1 MSRQKFLFL
10 LTLYF
15 LTVQNV
21 LANEAMPY
29 SGPFIGLNVGYGNS
43 DLTLTATDVP
53 RPSGGWSYPDFGGLN
68 GITFDDQLNGALG
81 GIDVGYNWNNE
92 DWVYGV
98 EASYALLDLNH
109 SDWTKADDK
118 RKPIPVNG
126 IVSGQDDVFTSKL
139 KSLALLS
146 LRLGRKIDKLL
157 FYGRAGF
164 AAGNYHLS
172 VVDQN
177 IPKTGIDTENNKG
190 RGSDKKWLTG
200 YSVGVGGEYLLNES
214 WSAGLEYNYVRLDAS
229 NINPGGTG
237 CYNEGS
243 GSDPCSYLGG
253 LERPVTYKMRP
264 EIDLQLMAFHINYH
278 F

>member
-10 LTLYF
+10 LSLYF

-21 LANEAMPY
+21 HANEARPY

-118 RKPIPVNG
+118 RQPNLGG
-126 IVSGQDDVFTSKL
+126 IVSGQDDVFNSNL

-157 FYGRAGF
+157 LYGRAGF

-177 IPKTGIDTENNKG
+177 ISKTNNNTGNNTG

-237 CYNEGS
+237 CYNSPES
-243 GSDPCSYLGG
+243 VLPYQACGG
-253 LERPVTYKMRP
+253 DIGPVTYKMRP

>member
-10 LTLYF
+10 LSLYF

-21 LANEAMPY
+21 HANEARPY

-118 RKPIPVNG
+118 RQPIPEDG

-157 FYGRAGF
+157 LYGRAGF

-177 IPKTGIDTENNKG
+177 ISKTNNNTGNNTG

-237 CYNEGS
+237 CYNNGS
-243 GSDPCSYLGG
+243 GSDPCSYSGG

>member
-21 LANEAMPY
+21 LANEARPY

-68 GITFDDQLNGALG
+68 GITFDDQLNGASG
-81 GIDVGYNWNNE
+81 GIDVGYNWNSE

-118 RKPIPVNG
+118 RQPNLGG
-126 IVSGQDDVFTSKL
+126 IVSGQDDVFNSNL

-157 FYGRAGF
+157 IYGRAGL
-164 AAGNYHLS
+164 AVGDYHLS

-177 IPKTGIDTENNKG
+177 IPKTGIDTENNTG

-214 WSAGLEYNYVRLDAS
+214 WSAGLEYNYVRLDSS

-237 CYNEGS
+237 CYNTGS
-243 GSDPCSYLGG
+243 GSDPCSYLDG
-253 LERPVTYKMRP
+253 LERAVTYKMRP
-264 EIDLQLMAFHINYH
+264 EIDLKLMAFHINYH

>member
-1 MSRQKFLFL
+1 MSRQNFLFL

-21 LANEAMPY
+21 HANEARPY

-53 RPSGGWSYPDFGGLN
+53 RDSNNGWSYPDFGGLN

-98 EASYALLDLNH
+98 EASYTLLDLNH

-118 RKPIPVNG
+118 RKTIPVGG

-157 FYGRAGF
+157 IYGRAGF
-164 AAGNYHLS
+164 AMGDYHLS
-172 VVDQN
+172 VVDEN
-177 IPKTGIDTENNKG
+177 ISKTDNDTGNNIG

-237 CYNEGS
+237 CYNIGHD
-243 GSDPCSYLGG
+243 SDPCSYGP
-253 LERPVTYKMRP
+253 EQRPVTYKMRP